1 MKKLTENEAYAY
13 IERDGLDT
21 AMSALT
27 LTAPND
33 DDDDD
38 AADPLL
44 QIWKNFENFVG
55 DCFDVSDWKVEFPQ
69 NTPTEQDRLLLLSK
83 DQSLLRTVL
92 IHSYKRTLLKW
103 VKTTPLSENAVDPTK
118 DDYQAFLN
126 GEKFKSG
133 MIGTTAATGADLTFI
148 KLQSAVDMPS
158 FVTLYRVTI
167 GNTELNLK
175 PEHIGRSFRLT
186 YRGVAEQ
193 LRRDIEQIKTIGD
206 CAEVYVLEEG
216 YFMKFTRESGS
227 IFSSDLAQ
235 GIKTA
240 LTSAASTVGKTIFE
254 KFFPAMAT
262 VAEPGVQV

>member
-103 VKTTPLSENAVDPTK
+103 IKTTTLSDSAIEPTR
-118 DDYQAFLN
+118 DDYQAFL
-126 GEKFKSG
+126 SG
-133 MIGTTAATGADLTFI
+133 GKI
-148 KLQSAVDMPS
+148 KPGYMSAITSIILEYAVDMPS
-158 FVTLYRVTI
+158 FNTRYRVNI
-167 GNTELNLK
+167 DGVDINLQ
-175 PEHIGRSFRLT
+175 PDHTTRNFRLT

-193 LRRDIEQIKTIGD
+193 LRRDMEQIKTIGD

-227 IFSSDLAQ
+227 IFSSDFAQ
-235 GIKTA
+235 NMKTTF
-240 LTSAASTVGKTIFE
+240 TSAASTVGKTIFE
-254 KFFPAMAT
+254 KFFPVMPT
-262 VAEPGVQV
+262 VADPGADV